1 MYCYHVNFKALETD
15 RDRCT
20 KKTAGKV
27 YLLKQYTDLAEELL
41 NKVKDIEDRLKVTW
55 YLHFHSSIVLIIASL
70 LRVMIYL
77 R

>member
-20 KKTAGKV
+20 KKPREKSN
-27 YLLKQYTDLAEELL
+27 TDLAEELL
-41 NKVKDIEDRLKVTW
+41 NKVKDIEDRLKGTW